1 MAVFRLTRR
10 SPECYDARVVG
21 EQHTGAAIQFPDPAE
36 YPSIPVRD
44 LLRAAAR
51 GHIGIDRRFIQAIL
65 DSGETALPDLLTIA
79 AGRRAD
85 DRVDLEEDLIAIFR
99 HLRTPEALPFFID
112 CIRREPDDIPDD
124 VVEAILP
131 FGERAV
137 GPLLELYEEIG
148 EEQGSDVAF
157 LLASLHARDERILK
171 LLLERLEYDAADG
184 AFCLGL
190 YGDPASKPALEQLLE
205 DIPQEDMELRR
216 EIQFAIDQIDSPSSA
231 LSEIAPEPFD
241 IFELYPERATPPLD
255 ILSEEERLE
264 MLDAGSAELRPAAAD
279 TFRNRDLGKNARRR
293 LMERAKSD
301 PDSTV
306 RGRCWEA
313 LGDIAHEDAQVAGAM
328 KSVLSDAE
336 RDLVERAGA
345 LVGLAGKSEDADVAL
360 AMREFYENP
369 ASRAKALEAM
379 WRSFD
384 RQFADYFPRHLDDP
398 DLEIKRQSIWGIGY
412 MGLGSYA
419 GRLSSMITEDEDLR
433 PDALFAYS
441 LSVPAEIS
449 RGRVRGLFRKIE
461 DVAAG
466 LSQGEIE
473 LVQLALD
480 ERLAMNGLDPVFSTE
495 EDEHEPE
502 TSEAEPDPAA
512 PAAKIGRN
520 DPCPC
525 GSGKKYKKCHG
536 A

>member
-1 MAVFRLTRR
+1 V
-10 SPECYDARVVG
+10 Y
-21 EQHTGAAIQFPDPAE
+21 
-36 YPSIPVRD
+36 D

-65 DSGETALPDLLTIA
+65 DRGEAALPDLLKIA
-79 AGRRAD
+79 GQRRGD

-131 FGERAV
+131 FGARAID
-137 GPLLELYEEIG
+137 PLLELYEEIG

-157 LLASLHARDERILK
+157 LLASLGVRDERILK
-171 LLLERLEYDAADG
+171 LLLERLDYDAADG

-190 YGDPASKPALEQLLE
+190 YGEPAAKLTLEQLLR
-205 DIPQEDMELRR
+205 DIPQEDLELRR
-216 EIQFAIDQIDSPSSA
+216 EIQFAIEQIDAPSA
-231 LSEIAPEPFD
+231 EASEIAPEPFD

-255 ILSEEERLE
+255 VLSDEERLE
-264 MLDAGSAELRPAAAD
+264 MLEAGSAELRAEAAD
-279 TFRNRDLGKNARRR
+279 SFRNKDLSKDARRR
-293 LMERAKSD
+293 LIARAKSD
-301 PDSTV
+301 PDSNV

-313 LGDIAHEDAQVAGAM
+313 LGDIAHEDAHVAAAM
-328 KSVLSDAE
+328 KSVLADGE

-345 LVGLAGKSEDADVAL
+345 LVGLAGKSEDADVARS
-360 AMREFYENP
+360 MREFYEKP
-369 ASRAKALEAM
+369 LSRAKALEAM

-384 RQFADYFPRHLDDP
+384 RQFAEYFPRHLDDP
-398 DLEIKRQSIWGIGY
+398 DLETKRQAIWGVGY

-419 GRLSSMITEDEDLR
+419 GKLSSMILDDERLR

-466 LSQGEIE
+466 LSQGETE

-480 ERLAMNGLDPVFSTE
+480 ERLAMNGLDPVFSTDAAE
-495 EDEHEPE
+495 QEEPE
-502 TSEAEPDPAA
+502 PEVVPAA
-512 PAAKIGRN
+512 AKVGRN